1 LGGSNLSADRSPLA
15 GFAGASTAGPA
26 QRPETDTTDAGPSGD
41 TLSIPDLASDFAV
54 RRQDLDF
61 EEAGSCCCYGR
72 NNAVLDV
79 VKQRAR
85 VTISDAR
92 TSEVLAE
99 KVFDPPKTC
108 PTLKD
113 VSGIEP
119 MVALSVPASVIEAWA
134 NQRVRELQKRRSPSS
149 LPKN

>member
-1 LGGSNLSADRSPLA
+1 M
-15 GFAGASTAGPA
+15 
-26 QRPETDTTDAGPSGD
+26 DAGQSGEK
-41 TLSIPDLASDFAV
+41 LSIPELASDYAV

-61 EEAGSCCCYGR
+61 QEAGSCCCYGR
-72 NNAVLDV
+72 NSSVLDV

-108 PTLKD
+108 PNLED
-113 VSGIEP
+113 LSGIEP
-119 MVALSVPASVIEAWA
+119 MFVRSVPASVIEAWA
-134 NQRVRELQKRRSPSS
+134 KQRVRELQRTHRSPSS
-149 LPKN
+149 LPKD

>member
-1 LGGSNLSADRSPLA
+1 
-15 GFAGASTAGPA
+15 
-26 QRPETDTTDAGPSGD
+26 
-41 TLSIPDLASDFAV
+41 V

-61 EEAGSCCCYGR
+61 EEAGFCCCYGR

-79 VKQRAR
+79 VKRRVR

-108 PTLKD
+108 PHFKD
-113 VSGIEP
+113 LIGIEP
-119 MVALSVPASVIEAWA
+119 MFVRSVPASVIEAWA
-134 NQRVRELQKRRSPSS
+134 KQRVRELQKKRRSPSS